1 MRRSALAQ
9 WGAIAFALGAC
20 SSETSGS
27 GATGTMTST
36 TASATSGDATS
47 AGGSGAA
54 GATGGSGGD
63 IGAGGT
69 GGGGAG
75 TGGAGG
81 SGTGPITGCAPLA
94 PASGPVTTVNASQAA
109 MLPAIVAGAA
119 ANSTIA
125 LEDGTYAVTASVWIT
140 KPGIVLRSASGRRD
154 AVIIDGSYVVNEIV
168 DVNASNVTIADLT
181 IERAVQHPIHVVGGD
196 AADTTDVVIHDV
208 HIVDGGQQFVKVNA
222 NAGHFVD
229 RGTLECSLLEMTDAG
244 RPHIEA
250 NFGGC
255 YTGGIDVH
263 EARGWTVRQNTIQ
276 GIYCTNGSLAE
287 HAIHVWTGS
296 RDTLVERNVIVN
308 CARGIGFGLGQTAN
322 GGWRTYSDDPYPGMS
337 DIGHYGGIIRNNFVF
352 ASVAQFDT
360 GIGLE
365 QSRGTKVYHNT
376 VVQPASAFSSI
387 DLRFANTDAD
397 VRNNLVR
404 KITQRDGATGSPS
417 NNLQTTSTSLFV
429 DASKPDLH
437 LAPGA
442 TDAIDKGAALAE
454 AGADIDGAPHD
465 KGPPDLG
472 ADEFGAP

>member
-1 MRRSALAQ
+1 MKRAER
-9 WGAIAFALGAC
+9 WGAFAIALVGCAANTNGSTSQTAAAGGAA
-20 SSETSGS
+20 SSSAASSAMGTGGNVGS
-27 GATGTMTST
+27 GVG
-36 TASATSGDATS
+36 
-47 AGGSGAA
+47 

-69 GGGGAG
+69 GG
-75 TGGAGG
+75 
-81 SGTGPITGCAPLA
+81 SNTGCGPL
-94 PASGPVTTVNASQAA
+94 PPPSGSVTTVKPSQAN
-109 MLPAIVAGAA
+109 MLAAIVAGAA

-125 LEDGTYAVTASVWIT
+125 LEDGTYTVGASIWIT
-140 KPGIVLRSASGRRD
+140 KPGITLRSASGNRD
-154 AVIIDGSYVVNEIV
+154 AVVIDGSYTVNEIIDV
-168 DVNASNVTIADLT
+168 DASSVTIADLT
-181 IERAVQHPIHVVGGD
+181 IQRAVQHPIHVVGSD
-196 AADTTDVVIHDV
+196 TADTDDVVIHGV

-229 RGTLECSLLEMTDAG
+229 GGTLECSLLEMTDAG

-263 EARGWTVRQNTIQ
+263 EARGWKIHQNTIR

-296 RDTLVERNVIVN
+296 RDTLVERNVVVN
-308 CARGIGFGLGQTAN
+308 CARGIGFGLGQTMT
-322 GGWRTYSDDPYPGMS
+322 GGWRTYPDNPYPGMA
-337 DIGHYGGIIRNNFVF
+337 DIGHFGGIIRNNVVF

-387 DLRFANTDAD
+387 DLRFSNTDAD
-397 VRNNLVR
+397 VRNNIVR
-404 KITQRDGATGSPS
+404 NVTQRDGATGTNAS
-417 NNLQTTSTSLFV
+417 NLQTTSTALFV
-429 DASKPDLH
+429 DASAANPDLH
-437 LAPGA
+437 LVAGA
-442 TDAIDKGAALAE
+442 MQAIDEGVVLSE
-454 AGADIDGAPHD
+454 GGNDIDGAPHD
-465 KGPPDLG
+465 KGAPDLG